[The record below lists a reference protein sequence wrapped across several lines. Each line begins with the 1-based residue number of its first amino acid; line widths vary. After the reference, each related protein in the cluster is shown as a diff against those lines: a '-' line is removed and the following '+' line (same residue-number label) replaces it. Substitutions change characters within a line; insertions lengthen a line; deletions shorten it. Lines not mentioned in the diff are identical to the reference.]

1 MFLLQHLKC
10 RVQSLYLFFCF
21 SPPIYVDRK
30 TQESFN
36 YDINTCID
44 LSMSMFKGWL
54 KGGGGKILRDT
65 NGIVRG
71 VCDWATLW
79 GNTAPTTDW
88 PIARVHLPKGHQIFL
103 KDLGLPSPQIL
114 NDPL

>member
-1 MFLLQHLKC
+1 MFLWQHWKC
-10 RVQSLYLFFCF
+10 RVQSLYLCFCF

-65 NGIVRG
+65 QSIRRR

-88 PIARVHLPKGHQIFL
+88 PIARDQSPKG
-103 KDLGLPSPQIL
+103 PQISL
-114 NDPL
+114 EGL